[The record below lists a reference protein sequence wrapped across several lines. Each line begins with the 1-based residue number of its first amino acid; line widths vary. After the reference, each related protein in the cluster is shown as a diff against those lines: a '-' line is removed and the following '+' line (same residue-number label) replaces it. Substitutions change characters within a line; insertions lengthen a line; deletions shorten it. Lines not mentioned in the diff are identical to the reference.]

1 MKTLKSLITV
11 IVFSLFVTTAF
22 ANSSTETTSSEELR
36 EEVSELLGS
45 HSFSDLDKS
54 IEAEFSFIVNRDN
67 EIVVLSVDT
76 KSKGVE
82 TFVKR
87 QLNYKKI
94 HVVGLRTGKVFKMPI
109 TIE

>member
-1 MKTLKSLITV
+1 MKNLKSLITV

-22 ANSSTETTSSEELR
+22 ANSSPETTSSEELS

-45 HSFSDLDKS
+45 HSFTNLEKS
-54 IEAEFSFIVNRDN
+54 IEAEFSFIVNKDN
-67 EIVVLSVDT
+67 EIVILSVNT
-76 KSKGVE
+76 KSEGVE

-87 QLNYKKI
+87 QLNYKKVN
-94 HVVGLRTGKVFKMPI
+94 VVGLRTGKVYKMPI